1 MKRSSLG
8 TVVLLAAVTIAG
20 LVFAGNRAQ
29 ALGLLV
35 PDGTQ
40 YEPLELV
47 SQVMEVRIDNQTAQT
62 RIRQVFSNRYGRA
75 IEATYLL
82 PIPKGAHVT
91 DFVMEM
97 NGKKVRGEVLEKEKA
112 RQIYTDIV
120 RRMRDPG
127 LLEYVDQEIFRARV
141 FPIPPNGRQQVEITV
156 THLLPLDNGIVEY
169 QWPFDA
175 PRAIRQSGRAAA
187 PGEFDVKVEIRSKV
201 PIKAVYSPTH
211 KVRIEREGEK
221 QATVRLDE
229 TLGRDEPIFR
239 CYYTLSDKAVGL
251 NALTT
256 RAEGEDGTFL
266 LLISPAKFYDEAK
279 LPPVDFTFV
288 LDTSGSMGDDD
299 KIVAAKKALRYCLG
313 SLRNVDAFNIIRF
326 STEVEPFSESFL
338 EANEENIKRAKTFV
352 DGLRASGGTNIDG
365 ALAAALREKPRQDR
379 LHTILFLTDGLP
391 TVGITNVDQI
401 LANVE
406 KNNEQRLRVFACG
419 VGYDVNTKLLD
430 RLTEKTRSVAQYI
443 RPKEDLELS
452 VSQLFD
458 KISRPVLTNL
468 RIEWSELK
476 VHDVYPKDLPDLFAG
491 TQLTVFGR
499 YKDGG
504 DKAITLYG
512 KVGGEEKKFVYE
524 AKFPTEAHEER
535 AFIQTLWA
543 TRRVGY
549 LLDQIRA
556 NGESAELRDEVIQL
570 AKKYGIVTPYT
581 SYLVQED
588 RREIA
593 MGQPMIGGDVDRDG
607 RAHRFQLY
615 QGGSGRSGGAVPS
628 TGVPLDQARRMGEQA
643 PARGPAGVTGEMAQ
657 GIGGGTEWRARA
669 ATPAPATLAEAI
681 AAPPFAPSGEAAV
694 EYSKQLSDLKGAS
707 TVAGSGRS
715 AIAASRTVAGRT
727 FHLVNGVW
735 TEVRE
740 KKTDEA
746 AGKKP
751 TTVKIKYL
759 GDAYFDLVRLRPDL
773 KSVFALGERV
783 ELDINDYHVVIGPDG
798 EERISPSQ
806 LDELK
811 KK

>member
-1 MKRSSLG
+1 MRNISPTKVMCIA
-8 TVVLLAAVTIAG
+8 TAIVAG
-20 LVFAGNRAQ
+20 LVLSATRAQ
-29 ALGLLV
+29 ALALMV

-47 SQVMEVRIDNQTAQT
+47 SQVMEARIDNQTAQT
-62 RIRQVFSNRYGRA
+62 HIKQVFSNRYGQA

-175 PRAIRQSGRAAA
+175 TRVIKQRGRPAA
-187 PGEFDVKVEIRSKV
+187 PGEFDLKLDIRSKV

-211 KVRIEREGEK
+211 KVRVEREGEK
-221 QATVRLDE
+221 QAVVRLDE
-229 TLGRDEPIFR
+229 TLSREEPIFR

-256 RAEGEDGTFL
+256 RGEGEDGTFL
-266 LLISPAKFYDEAK
+266 LLISPSKFYDEAK
-279 LPPVDFTFV
+279 LPPVDFTFI

-299 KIVAAKKALRYCLG
+299 KIVAAKKALKYCLG
-313 SLRNVDAFNIIRF
+313 SLRTVDAFNIIRF
-326 STEVEPFSESFL
+326 YTEVESFEQNFI
-338 EANEENIKRAKTFV
+338 EASEENVKRAKTFV
-352 DGLRASGGTNIDG
+352 EGLRIAGGTNIDG
-365 ALAAALREKPRQDR
+365 ALALALQQKTRPDR
-379 LHTILFLTDGLP
+379 LHTILFITDGMP

-406 KNNEQRLRVFACG
+406 KNNEQRLRIFVCG
-419 VGYDVNTKLLD
+419 VGYDVNAKLLD
-430 RLTEKTRSVAQYI
+430 RLSEKTRATAQYI
-443 RPKEDLELS
+443 RPKEDLEVA

-458 KISRPVLTNL
+458 KVSRPVLTNL
-468 RIEWSELK
+468 RIEWGELK
-476 VHDVYPKDLPDLFAG
+476 VHNVYPKDLPDLFAG
-491 TQLTVFGR
+491 TQLTIFGR

-504 DKAITLYG
+504 EKAITLYG

-524 AKFPTEAHEER
+524 AKFPTDAHEEH

-549 LLDQIRA
+549 LLDQIRI
-556 NGESAELRDEVIQL
+556 NGESAELKDEVIQL
-570 AKKYGIVTPYT
+570 AKKHGIVTPYT

-588 RREIA
+588 RPIVA
-593 MGQPMIGGDVDRDG
+593 MGQPAMTTPRSGGGFQPGTASGGDVWRQRGDLGAARG
-607 RAHRFQLY
+607 SAMSRAPGATEEALATDMAT
-615 QGGSGRSGGAVPS
+615 GGKAAAKAPESAAYMYYGAP
-628 TGVPLDQARRMGEQA
+628 GA
-643 PARGPAGVTGEMAQ
+643 PALTGQAG
-657 GIGGGTEWRARA
+657 
-669 ATPAPATLAEAI
+669 
-681 AAPPFAPSGEAAV
+681 V
-694 EYSKQLSDLKGAS
+694 EYSRQLSELKAAS
-707 TVAGSGRS
+707 TVAGSGATVVS
-715 AIAASRTVAGRT
+715 DQKTVAGRT
-727 FHLVNGVW
+727 FNLVNGVW
-735 TEVRE
+735 TEVRD
-740 KKTDEA
+740 KKADEA
-746 AGKKP
+746 AGKKF
-751 TTVKIKYL
+751 TTVKVKYL
-759 GDAYFDLVRLRPDL
+759 SDAYFDLIKLRSDL

-783 ELDINDYHVVIGPDG
+783 EFTINDYHIVVGPDG
-798 EERISPSQ
+798 EEKISQSQ
-806 LDELK
+806 LDGLK